1 MNFNKIYEN
10 TFFSNVDIYTACNI
24 HEHSDSLPTLKN
36 KNKDENMI
44 NKIKLYEKFV
54 KLYSLYYKPTEFII
68 PVNEELLTYSNDD
81 ISLQGY
87 KLHSDTV
94 TNKRVIICPKYPTHN
109 LTTIKDFII
118 KETINKKFCEDLIKI
133 MILGGY
139 INSYDAEKIMI
150 QTYYDIF
157 GIIIYPLHKTSFIYG
172 HVNIGVNFGK
182 GTNSNIFV
190 YKNVNP
196 K

>member
-10 TFFSNVDIYTACNI
+10 TFFSNVDIYTACKI
-24 HEHSDSLPTLKN
+24 HEHCDPIPTLKN

-54 KLYSLYYKPTEFII
+54 KLYSLYYKPAEFII

-81 ISLQGY
+81 IPLQGY
-87 KLHSDTV
+87 KLCSNDV

-139 INSYDAEKIMI
+139 INSHDAEKIMI

-157 GIIIYPLHKTSFIYG
+157 GIIIFPIT
-172 HVNIGVNFGK
+172 
-182 GTNSNIFV
+182 
-190 YKNVNP
+190 
-196 K
+196 